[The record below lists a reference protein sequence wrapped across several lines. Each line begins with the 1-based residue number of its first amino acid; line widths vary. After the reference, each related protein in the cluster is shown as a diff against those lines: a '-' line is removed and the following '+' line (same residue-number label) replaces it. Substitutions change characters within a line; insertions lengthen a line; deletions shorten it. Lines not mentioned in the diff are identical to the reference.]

1 MKKKYI
7 FWTALIFSVS
17 TSFAA
22 EKSFEFNFWTSP
34 ATKSDKRVSSISE
47 HPCGE
52 VAIAKVGKL
61 PKYSKTGALIP
72 ELVFEVN
79 PLTNK
84 VLRQWS
90 MPVDGYLVAVQG
102 DAIYVGY
109 YQKTYRINLNRQV
122 TLVENFPEQPNP
134 HEVQC
139 HIQNPLYSAD
149 SLTCLSYND
158 LNSEQPRIMSYQM
171 VCS

>member
-1 MKKKYI
+1 MKKKFI
-7 FWTALIFSVS
+7 FGIVLIFSVS
-17 TSFAA
+17 ASFAA
-22 EKSFEFNFWTSP
+22 EKSFEFSFWTSP
-34 ATKSDKRVSSISE
+34 ATKSDKRVNNISE

-52 VAIAKVGKL
+52 VAIAKVERL

-72 ELVFEVN
+72 ELVYEVN

-84 VLRQWS
+84 VLRKWS

-109 YQKTYRINLNRQV
+109 YQKTYRINLNRNV
-122 TLVENFPEQPNP
+122 TLVESFPEQVNP

-139 HIQNPLYSAD
+139 HIPNPIYPAD
-149 SLTCLSYND
+149 YLSCLSYND
-158 LNSEQPRIMSYQM
+158 LSSGKPRIMSYEM